1 MDSLPIA
8 IFWLGAVTCIA
19 IGPVAIIYLL
29 FISIPFGA
37 FAVVPPAL
45 SAGMTL
51 TPAPM
56 AGLLLIA
63 RVFLSYKAIDFM
75 ASIVVKPQRL
85 TVLLL
90 FWLVAL
96 VTTMFMPRLFARQV
110 EVIPLKVDLIST
122 AAFLEPTSQNI
133 SQLVYM
139 TISVLTVCAFTFVL
153 RERAA
158 RQHALRA
165 LCIGGAIM
173 VVAGALDF
181 ASQYAPIGP
190 LLEPFRTA
198 TYSLL
203 TDAEILGSKRVVG
216 LMPEASAFG
225 GMTLTFLSAIYFFR
239 RAMPQSYIRSGWVQA
254 ILVLLLV
261 FIWLSTSSASY
272 VGLFVFF
279 VAAGMEWLW
288 RGTVIVRG
296 SRLRRGMTA
305 ELLIVTA
312 ILVIVAIVTVVD
324 TAIWTPLLTMLDE
337 TILQKNTTSS
347 FEERSM
353 WTATSWHAFLS
364 SYGLGVGL
372 GGTRASNSVVSM
384 LSNVGLFGGMLYYGF
399 VMLTLL
405 HPLPP
410 DDDEAAAVL
419 HGARWAFIA
428 PFATSVLG
436 ATTPD
441 FGTFNAWLFAM
452 ALAGSAK
459 AADPVRKYP
468 RLAG

>member
-1 MDSLPIA
+1 MDTLPI
-8 IFWLGAVTCIA
+8 IVFWLGAVTCVA

-37 FAVVPPAL
+37 FAVIPPAL

-63 RVFLSYKAIDFM
+63 RVFLSFKAIDFM

-85 TVLLL
+85 TLLLL
-90 FWLVAL
+90 FWIVAL
-96 VTTMFMPRLFARQV
+96 VTTIFMPRMFARQV
-110 EVIPLKVDLIST
+110 EVIPLRVDLVTS
-122 AAFLEPTSQNI
+122 AAFLEPTSQNV
-133 SQLVYM
+133 SQLAYM

-153 RERAA
+153 RDGAA
-158 RQHALRA
+158 RRHALQA
-165 LCIGGAIM
+165 LCIGAALMI
-173 VVAGALDF
+173 VAGALDF
-181 ASQYAPIGP
+181 ASQFVPIGP
-190 LLEPFRTA
+190 MLEPFRTA
-198 TYSLL
+198 TYALL
-203 TDAEILGSKRVVG
+203 TDAEILGNKRVVG
-216 LMPEASAFG
+216 LMPEASTFG
-225 GMTLTFLSAIYFFR
+225 GMTVAFLSAVYFFR
-239 RAMPQSYIRSGWVQA
+239 RAMPEAYIRSGWVQA
-254 ILVLLLV
+254 IIVLLLV
-261 FIWLSTSSASY
+261 FVWLSTSSAAY
-272 VGLFVFF
+272 VGLFVFL

-288 RGTVIVRG
+288 RGTMIVRG

-305 ELLIVTA
+305 ELLVLTA
-312 ILVIVAIVTVVD
+312 ILIIVAIVTLVD
-324 TAIWTPLLTMLDE
+324 TTLWTPLLTMLDE

-347 FEERSM
+347 FEERGT
-353 WTATSWHAFLS
+353 WTAVSWQAFLN

-372 GGTRASNSVVSM
+372 GSTRASNSVVSM
-384 LSNVGLFGGMLYYGF
+384 LSNVGLVGGLLYYSFLG
-399 VMLTLL
+399 LTLL

-428 PFATSVLG
+428 PFATSVLA

-452 ALAGSAK
+452 ALAGSIK
-459 AADPVRKYP
+459 VADPVQQYRH
-468 RLAG
+468 LAG

>member
-1 MDSLPIA
+1 LDVLPI
-8 IFWLGAVTCIA
+8 IVFWLGALTSVA
-19 IGPVAIIYLL
+19 IGPVAIIYLI
-29 FISIPFGA
+29 FISTPFGA

-45 SAGMTL
+45 SGGMTI

-63 RVFLSYKAIDFM
+63 RVFLSFKAIDFM

-85 TVLLL
+85 TLLLL
-90 FWLVAL
+90 FWLAAL
-96 VTTMFMPRLFARQV
+96 VTTIFMPRMLARQV
-110 EVIPLKVDLIST
+110 EVIPLKVDLTTS

-153 RERAA
+153 RESAA
-158 RQHALRA
+158 RRHALLA
-165 LCIGGAIM
+165 LCIGAGIM
-173 VVAGALDF
+173 IVAGALDF
-181 ASQYAPIGP
+181 ASQFAPIGP

-225 GMTLTFLSAIYFFR
+225 GTTLTFLSAIYFFR
-239 RAMPQSYIRSGWVQA
+239 RAMPEAYIRSGLVQA
-254 ILVLLLV
+254 IIVLLLV
-261 FIWLSTSSASY
+261 SVWISTSSAAY
-272 VGLFVFF
+272 VGLFVFL

-288 RGTVIVRG
+288 RGTMIARG

-305 ELLIVTA
+305 ELLVLTA
-312 ILVIVAIVTVVD
+312 ILTIVAIVTVVD

-347 FEERSM
+347 FEERGM
-353 WTATSWHAFLS
+353 WTAVSWHAFLS

-384 LSNVGLFGGMLYYGF
+384 LSNVGLIGGLLYYSF
-399 VMLTLL
+399 VVLTLL
-405 HPLPP
+405 HPSPP
-410 DDDEAAAVL
+410 DDEEAAAVS

-452 ALAGSAK
+452 ALAGSVK
-459 AADPVRKYP
+459 VADPVQKYR